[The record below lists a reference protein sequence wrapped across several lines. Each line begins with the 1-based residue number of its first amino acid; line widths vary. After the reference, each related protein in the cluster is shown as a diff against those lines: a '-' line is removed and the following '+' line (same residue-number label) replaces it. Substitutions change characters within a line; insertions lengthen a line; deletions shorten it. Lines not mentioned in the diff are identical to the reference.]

1 MLNTTSLEAVKAAQ
15 FSQRFVRPLY
25 DTYCFAN
32 IPKTTTYLLTGDGE
46 IALPPDVF
54 GNLPRRYD
62 KVILFFVDAFGW
74 RFFERY
80 ADKYPFLRTILRNGM
95 VSKLTSQFPSTT
107 AAHTTCINT
116 GLSAGQSGI
125 YEWHYYEP
133 LVDDII
139 TPLMFSY
146 ARDKER
152 DTLKRSF
159 VPAAQFYPRQTVY
172 QSLKDKGVVSYIFLH
187 SNYAHSTFSEAICRG
202 GIVVPFK
209 SLATALESLTEMVL
223 KQKAPPYYYYLYFDR
238 IDAMGHAHGPNSPQF
253 EQEVAAFLTVMEKLF
268 YQILHG
274 KAGNTLFLMTADHG
288 MSEVNPQ
295 TTFYLNK
302 EARAIEQYLKTNR
315 QGKLLV
321 PAGSARDMFL
331 YVYEER
337 IDEAVA
343 YLQQVL
349 QGRAEVYKV
358 ANLIAQHFFSAITQ
372 QLSQTFLDRVGNV
385 VILPYRGESVW
396 WYEEGVFEMRFRGHH
411 GGLTPEE
418 MEIPL
423 LALPLV

>member
-1 MLNTTSLEAVKAAQ
+1 MLNTTSLDAVKAAQ

-25 DTYCFAN
+25 DSYCFAN
-32 IPKTTTYLLTGDGE
+32 IPQTVTYLLTGAGE
-46 IALPPDVF
+46 SGLPLDVL
-54 GNLPRRYD
+54 GNLPRKYD

-80 ADKYPFLRTILRNGM
+80 ADKYPFLKTIMRDGM
-95 VSKLTSQFPSTT
+95 ISKLTSQFPSTT

-116 GLSAGQSGI
+116 GLSDGQSGI
-125 YEWHYYEP
+125 FEWHYYEP

-152 DTLKRSF
+152 DTLKRSMI
-159 VPAAQFYPRQTVY
+159 PPEAFYPRQTLY

-187 SNYAHSTFSEAICRG
+187 SNYAHSTFSEATCRG
-202 GIVVPFK
+202 GTIVPFK

-238 IDAMGHAHGPNSPQF
+238 IDAMGHVHGPDSSQF
-253 EQEVAAFLTVMEKLF
+253 EQEVDAFLTAMERLF
-268 YQILHG
+268 YKTLHS
-274 KAGNTLFLMTADHG
+274 KISNTLFLMTADHG

-295 TTFYLNK
+295 TTFYLNTEMK
-302 EARAIEQYLKTNR
+302 EVEQFLKTNR
-315 QGKLLV
+315 KGKLLV

-331 YVYEER
+331 YVREAH
-337 IDEAVA
+337 IDEVVA
-343 YLQQVL
+343 SLQQIL
-349 QGRAEVYKV
+349 RGRAEVYRV
-358 ANLIAQHFFSAITQ
+358 ADLIAQHFFSATTQ
-372 QLSQTFLDRVGNV
+372 QPTQTFLDRVGNV

-396 WYEEGVFEMRFRGHH
+396 WYEENIFEMRFRGHH

-423 LALPLV
+423 LALHV

>member
-1 MLNTTSLEAVKAAQ
+1 MINTTSLEAVKAAQ
-15 FSQRFVRPLY
+15 FSTRFVRPLY

-32 IPKTTTYLLTGDGE
+32 LPKTVTYLLTGEGE
-46 IALPPDVF
+46 SALPPDVF
-54 GNLPRRYD
+54 GKLPQQYD

-80 ADKYPFLRTILRNGM
+80 ADTYPFLKTMLRDG
-95 VSKLTSQFPSTT
+95 VASKLTSQFPSTT

-116 GLSAGQSGI
+116 GLSDGQSGV

-152 DTLKRSF
+152 DTLKGSMI
-159 VPAAQFYPRQTVY
+159 PAEAFYPRRTLY
-172 QSLKDKGVVSYIFLH
+172 QALREKGVVSYIFLH
-187 SNYAHSTFSEAICRG
+187 SNYAHSTFSDATCRG
-202 GIVVPFK
+202 GNTVPFK
-209 SLATALESLTEMVL
+209 SLTNALESLTEIAL

-238 IDAMGHAHGPNSPQF
+238 IDAMGHLHGPDSPQF
-253 EQEVAAFLTVMEKLF
+253 EQEADAFLTAMDRLF
-268 YQILHG
+268 YQLLRG
-274 KAGNTLFLMTADHG
+274 KANNTLFLMTADHG

-302 EARAIEQYLKTNR
+302 EATAIEQYLKTNR

-331 YVYEER
+331 YVREER
-337 IDEAVA
+337 IDEAIA

-358 ANLIAQHFFSAITQ
+358 ADLIAQHFFNASTQ
-372 QLSQTFLDRVGNV
+372 QPSQTFLERVGNV

-396 WYEEGVFEMRFRGHH
+396 WHEEGVFEMRFRGHH

-423 LALPLV
+423 LALPFL

>member
-1 MLNTTSLEAVKAAQ
+1 MLNTTSLGAVHAAQ

-25 DTYCFAN
+25 DSYCFAN
-32 IPKTTTYLLTGDGE
+32 IPTTITYLLTGEGE
-46 IALPPDVF
+46 SGLPLDVL
-54 GNLPRRYD
+54 GNLPRKYD

-80 ADKYPFLRTILRNGM
+80 ADKYPFLKTIMRDGM
-95 VSKLTSQFPSTT
+95 ISKLTSQFPSTT
-107 AAHTTCINT
+107 AAHTTCMNT
-116 GLSAGQSGI
+116 GLNDGQSGI
-125 YEWHYYEP
+125 YEWHYYDP

-152 DTLKRSF
+152 DTLKRSTI
-159 VPAAQFYPRQTVY
+159 PPEAFYPRQTLY

-187 SNYAHSTFSEAICRG
+187 NNYAHSTFSDVTCRG
-202 GIVVPFK
+202 GIIVPFRP
-209 SLATALESLTEMVL
+209 LANALESLTEMVL

-238 IDAMGHAHGPNSPQF
+238 IDAMGHAHGPDSPQF
-253 EQEVAAFLTVMEKLF
+253 EQEADAFLIAMERLF
-268 YQILHG
+268 YNSLHG
-274 KAGNTLFLMTADHG
+274 KTSNTLFLMTADHG

-302 EARAIEQYLKTNR
+302 EMKDIEQYLKTNR
-315 QGKLLV
+315 KGKLLV

-331 YVYEER
+331 YVQEER
-337 IDEAVA
+337 IDEAIA

-358 ANLIAQHFFSAITQ
+358 ADLIAQHFFSPSTQ
-372 QLSQTFLDRVGNV
+372 NPSQTFLERAGNV

-423 LALPLV
+423 LALHL

>member
-1 MLNTTSLEAVKAAQ
+1 MLNTTSLDAIKAAQ

-25 DTYCFAN
+25 DSYCFAN
-32 IPKTTTYLLTGDGE
+32 IPKTVTYLLTGEGE
-46 IALPPDVF
+46 SGLPLDVL
-54 GNLPRRYD
+54 GNLPRKYD

-80 ADKYPFLRTILRNGM
+80 ADKYSFLKTIMRDGM
-95 VSKLTSQFPSTT
+95 ISKLTSQFPSTT

-116 GLSAGQSGI
+116 GLSDGQSGI

-152 DTLKRSF
+152 DTLKRSRI
-159 VPAAQFYPRQTVY
+159 PAEAFYPRQTFY
-172 QSLKDKGVVSYIFLH
+172 QALKDNGVVSYIFLH
-187 SNYAHSTFSEAICRG
+187 NNYAHSTFSDVTCRG
-202 GIVVPFK
+202 GSIVPFK

-238 IDAMGHAHGPNSPQF
+238 IDAMGHAHGPDSPQF
-253 EQEVAAFLTVMEKLF
+253 EQEVEAFLIALERLF
-268 YQILHG
+268 YNTLHG
-274 KAGNTLFLMTADHG
+274 KTSNTLFLMTADHG

-302 EARAIEQYLKTNR
+302 EAQECEKFLKTNR
-315 QGKLLV
+315 RGKLLV

-331 YVYEER
+331 YVQEER
-337 IDEAVA
+337 LDEMIA
-343 YLQQVL
+343 YLQHVL
-349 QGRAEVYKV
+349 QGRAEVYRV
-358 ANLIAQHFFSAITQ
+358 ADLIAQHFFSATTEKP
-372 QLSQTFLDRVGNV
+372 SQTFLERVGNV

-396 WYEEGVFEMRFRGHH
+396 WYEEGIFEMRFRGHH

-423 LALPLV
+423 LALHL